1 MAATPDTPT
10 PETAPTADTPHAAP
24 GAPGH
29 RVVVIG
35 GGFGG
40 LKVAKRLAR
49 RRDVEIT
56 LIDRANHHLFQ
67 PLLYQVSTGI
77 LSGGQIAPALRDIF
91 VDHENV
97 RVLLGEVTAIDLD
110 AHTVA
115 ATAAHDITLHYD
127 TLVVAAGSGDSY
139 FGHDEWE
146 RDAPGMKSLDD
157 AFRVRTRILSAFE
170 LAETSSDP
178 ADREAWLTFAIVGAG
193 PTGVELAGQLAYLSR
208 HTLAGHYRAI
218 RSEDARIVLLD
229 ADSSVLPSFR
239 ERIRRKA
246 DAELRRVGIEIQL
259 GTAATGIDAH
269 GLDVR
274 GPDGVKRI
282 EARTVLWA
290 AGVAASPLARML
302 AAASGSEVDRA
313 GRLLS
318 APDLALPGHPEVF
331 AIGDMVSLEGVP
343 GVAQAALQEGH
354 YVAKLISGRLDGK
367 SPPAPFSYR
376 DKGSLA
382 VLGRSW
388 AVADVRGLQLAGRVA
403 WLIWAVVHIAFLV
416 DWQKRFE
423 IIRRWFWEFVTEG
436 RQERV
441 ISVVSLLPEEAARAE
456 LETARARLAERD
468 PGAGLAPER

>member
-1 MAATPDTPT
+1 MSLADSPTPATTPT
-10 PETAPTADTPHAAP
+10 TDTPHAPA
-24 GAPGH
+24 AARH

-40 LKVAKRLAR
+40 LKVVKHLAR

-91 VDHENV
+91 VDREHV

-110 AHTVA
+110 ARTVS

-127 TLVVAAGSGDSY
+127 TLVVAAGAGDSY

-178 ADREAWLTFAIVGAG
+178 ADRDGWLTFAIVGAG

-218 RSEDARIVLLD
+218 RSQDARIVLLD
-229 ADSSVLPSFR
+229 AAPSVLPSFR

-259 GTAATGIDAH
+259 ETAATEIDAH
-269 GLDVR
+269 GLNVR
-274 GPDGVKRI
+274 GPNGEERI

-290 AGVAASPLARML
+290 AGVAASPLAGML
-302 AAASGSEVDRA
+302 AAAGPSEVDRA
-313 GRLLS
+313 GRLVS

-331 AIGDMVSLEGVP
+331 AIGDMVALEGVP

-354 YVAKLISGRLDGK
+354 YVAKLIAGRLDGK
-367 SPPAPFSYR
+367 SPPAPFTYR
-376 DKGSLA
+376 DKGSMA
-382 VLGRSW
+382 IVGRSW

-423 IIRRWFWEFVTEG
+423 IIRRWFWEFVTQG

-441 ISVVSLLPEEAARAE
+441 ISVISLLPEEAARAE
-456 LETARARLAERD
+456 LQTARARLAERE
-468 PGAGLAPER
+468 PGGGPGPDS

>member
-1 MAATPDTPT
+1 
-10 PETAPTADTPHAAP
+10 
-24 GAPGH
+24 
-29 RVVVIG
+29 
-35 GGFGG
+35 
-40 LKVAKRLAR
+40 
-49 RRDVEIT
+49 
-56 LIDRANHHLFQ
+56 
-67 PLLYQVSTGI
+67 VSTGI
-77 LSGGQIAPALRDIF
+77 LSSGQIAPALRDVF
-91 VDHENV
+91 VGRENV

-110 AHTVA
+110 ARSVSA
-115 ATAAHDITLHYD
+115 IATHDIALHYD

-157 AFRVRTRILSAFE
+157 ALRVRTRILSAFE
-170 LAETSSDP
+170 LAETSTG
-178 ADREAWLTFAIVGAG
+178 ADREAWLTFVIVGAG

-229 ADSSVLPSFR
+229 AAPSVLPSFR

-246 DAELRRVGIEIQL
+246 DAELRRLGIEIQL
-259 GTAATGIDAH
+259 ETAATGIDAH

-274 GPDGVKRI
+274 GPDGAERI

-290 AGVAASPLARML
+290 AGVAASPLARIL
-302 AAASGSEVDRA
+302 AAAGSEVDRA

-331 AIGDMVSLEGVP
+331 AIGDMVALEGVP

-354 YVAKLISGRLDGK
+354 YVATLISRRLDGK
-367 SPPAPFSYR
+367 SPPAPFTYR

-382 VLGRSW
+382 IVGRSW
-388 AVADVRGLQLAGRVA
+388 AVADVRGFQLAGRVA

-423 IIRRWFWEFVTEG
+423 ILRRWFWEFVTQG

-441 ISVVSLLPEEAARAE
+441 ISVISLLPQEAARAE
-456 LETARARLAERD
+456 LELARQRLARPPAD
-468 PGAGLAPER
+468 

>member
-1 MAATPDTPT
+1 MPPEPTSARADAATGTR
-10 PETAPTADTPHAAP
+10 H
-24 GAPGH
+24 H
-29 RVVVIG
+29 IVIIG

-56 LIDRANHHLFQ
+56 LIDRRNHHLFQ

-77 LSGGQIAPALRDIF
+77 LSSGQIAPALRDVF
-91 VDHENV
+91 VGRENV

-110 AHTVA
+110 ARSVSA
-115 ATAAHDITLHYD
+115 IATHDIALHYD

-157 AFRVRTRILSAFE
+157 ALRVRTRILSAFE
-170 LAETSSDP
+170 LAETSTG
-178 ADREAWLTFAIVGAG
+178 ADREAWLTFVIVGAG

-229 ADSSVLPSFR
+229 AAPRVLPSFR

-246 DAELRRVGIEIQL
+246 DAELRRLGIEIQL
-259 GTAATGIDAH
+259 ETAATGIDAH

-274 GPDGVKRI
+274 GPDGAERI

-290 AGVAASPLARML
+290 AGVAASPLARIL
-302 AAASGSEVDRA
+302 AAAGSEVDRA

-331 AIGDMVSLEGVP
+331 AIGDMVALEGVP

-354 YVAKLISGRLDGK
+354 YVATLISRRLDGK
-367 SPPAPFSYR
+367 SPPAPFTYR

-382 VLGRSW
+382 IVGRSW
-388 AVADVRGLQLAGRVA
+388 AVADVRGFQLAGRVA

-423 IIRRWFWEFVTEG
+423 ILRRWFWEFVTQG

-441 ISVVSLLPEEAARAE
+441 ISVISLLPQEAARAE
-456 LETARARLAERD
+456 LELARQRLARPPAD
-468 PGAGLAPER
+468 